1 MPTQKLAG
9 LADKLCASIAA
20 ATERIIAIFATE
32 RPAEPMTAPVLAA
45 PVAER
50 GDNFYFD
57 IF

>member
-20 ATERIIAIFATE
+20 AVQRVGEIFAGE